1 MELGRG
7 AVAEVNV
14 STILPF
20 AHFSTKELPA
30 NLQFEAW
37 REQPYAFEVSP
48 AEGEWPKSF
57 AAEVD
62 AYVFGSALML
72 RARQGAQQY
81 AISPDRARKK
91 GRNIFLFT
99 CYERGEYRGCA
110 GADEIKGGAGDIQVL
125 DLSQTM
131 NTIETSSIMTGIAI
145 SHDALREKLG
155 TLDKLHGLDMRQTA
169 GAFLSD
175 YFQLLV
181 RRLPTMSEQEAAAT
195 AEATIDVIAACV
207 RPTRERMLPV
217 AAQVQSVLVA
227 RAEKVVERYLQEPQ
241 LSPDF
246 LCEQLG
252 VSRRTLYR
260 AFEERGGV
268 HDYILGRRLAAV
280 AARMVAPGETR
291 SISELAELYGFT
303 TSETFWRAFK
313 RRYGLTPGEYRAGG
327 LLHHAGASSSAIVAL
342 FEQWTNGPS
351 VQGLNG

>member
-1 MELGRG
+1 M
-7 AVAEVNV
+7 

-20 AHFSTKELPA
+20 VHFSTKELPA

-48 AEGEWPKSF
+48 AEDECPKSF

-62 AYVFGSALML
+62 IYVFGSALML

-81 AISPDRARKK
+81 AISPDRARKR

-110 GADEIKGGAGDIQVL
+110 GADEINGGAGDIQVL

-155 TLDKLHGLDMRQTA
+155 TLDKLHGLDLRRTT
-169 GAFLSD
+169 GAFLND
-175 YFQLLV
+175 YFQLLA
-181 RRLPTMSEQEAAAT
+181 RRLPTMSEQEAAVA

-207 RPTRERMLPV
+207 RPTQERMLPI
-217 AAQVQSVLVA
+217 ATQVQTVLVD
-227 RAEKVVERYLQEPQ
+227 RAEKAVERHLQEPQ
-241 LSPDF
+241 LSPEF
-246 LCEQLG
+246 LCKQLG

-260 AFEERGGV
+260 VFEERGGV
-268 HDYILGRRLAAV
+268 HNYILGRRLAAV
-280 AARMVAPGETR
+280 AVGMIAPGETR

-313 RRYGLTPGEYRAGG
+313 RRYELTPGEFRAGG
-327 LLHHAGASSSAIVAL
+327 RVHHAGASSSAIVAL
-342 FEQWTNGPS
+342 FEQWNRGPS

>member
-1 MELGRG
+1 M
-7 AVAEVNV
+7 

-20 AHFSTKELPA
+20 AHFSTKDLPA

-48 AEGEWPKSF
+48 AEDEWPKSF

-62 AYVFGSALML
+62 VYVFGSALML
-72 RARQGAQQY
+72 RARQGAQRY
-81 AISPDRARKK
+81 AISPDRARTK

-99 CYERGEYRGCA
+99 CYERGAYRGCA
-110 GADEIKGGAGDIQVL
+110 GADEINGEAGDIQVL

-145 SHDALREKLG
+145 SHDNLREKLG
-155 TLDKLHGLDMRQTA
+155 TLDKLHGLDLRQTA

-175 YFQLLV
+175 YLQLLL
-181 RRLPTMSEQEAAAT
+181 RRLPTMSEREASAMAD
-195 AEATIDVIAACV
+195 ATIDVIAACV
-207 RPTRERMLPV
+207 RPTQERMLPI
-217 AAQVQSVLVA
+217 AAQVQSVLIV
-227 RAEKVVERYLQEPQ
+227 RAEKLVERYIQEPQ
-241 LSPDF
+241 LSPAF
-246 LCEQLG
+246 LCKQLG

-268 HDYILGRRLAAV
+268 HDYILERRLAAV
-280 AARMVAPGETR
+280 AAKVTAPGETR

-313 RRYGLTPGEYRAGG
+313 RRYGVTPGEFRAVGH
-327 LLHHAGASSSAIVAL
+327 LHHAGPSSSAIASL
-342 FEQWTNGPS
+342 FKQWTNGTS
-351 VQGLNG
+351 A